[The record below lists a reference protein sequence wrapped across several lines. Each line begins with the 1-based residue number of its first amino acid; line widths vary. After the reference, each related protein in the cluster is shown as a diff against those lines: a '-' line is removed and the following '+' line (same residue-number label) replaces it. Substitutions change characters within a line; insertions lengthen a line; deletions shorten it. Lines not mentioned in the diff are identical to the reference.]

1 MAATPRLK
9 RNELMENLLKPNG
22 TSHLRPDKDAVKAA
36 TDLIELVRE
45 YGVRLTRKGSGWK
58 GLFHFYRGEHR

>member
-1 MAATPRLK
+1 
-9 RNELMENLLKPNG
+9 MENLLKPNG

-45 YGVRLTRKGSGWK
+45 YGVRLTRQGSGWK